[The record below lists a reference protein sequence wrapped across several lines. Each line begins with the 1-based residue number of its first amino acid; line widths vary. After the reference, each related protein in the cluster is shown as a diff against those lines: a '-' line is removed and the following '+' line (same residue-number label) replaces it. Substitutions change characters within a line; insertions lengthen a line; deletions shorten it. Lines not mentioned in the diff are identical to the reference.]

1 MIDRFKIGTLLFEKV
16 ELAKR
21 ENPNNKQQYPQ
32 WNQMN
37 VGHSNFIESK
47 LKECLQSFR
56 NRGPLGLLK
65 VFFEEDDVD
74 MICQNNSRST

>member
-1 MIDRFKIGTLLFEKV
+1 
-16 ELAKR
+16 
-21 ENPNNKQQYPQ
+21 
-32 WNQMN
+32 MN
-37 VGHSNFIESK
+37 VDHSNFIESK

-56 NRGPLGLLK
+56 NKGPLGLLK